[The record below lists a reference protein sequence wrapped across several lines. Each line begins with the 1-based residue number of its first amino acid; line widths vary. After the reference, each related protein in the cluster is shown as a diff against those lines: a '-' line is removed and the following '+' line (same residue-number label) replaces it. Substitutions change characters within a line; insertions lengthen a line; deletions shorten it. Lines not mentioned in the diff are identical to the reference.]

1 MSTIPIRSSS
11 RSFFSALTLAS
22 AATALLLGLTGCGG
36 GDDSPAPS
44 ATAANVTLSGVA
56 ATGAPIANAQVKA
69 VNAKG
74 QSVTTTSAAD
84 GSFSISIADSAPY
97 ALSVTDGS
105 GKVWYSYAPAGGSV
119 NITPLSTLALAK
131 AFGNQP
137 LSQLVD
143 GWTTTRLDAA
153 TVLAAAKTLNANFQA
168 LLQAQGVDYSSFNVF
183 SSAFSAN
190 HSGFDAV
197 LDAMRLQFS
206 CTGSVCTEQIT
217 SPLGNTLIT
226 WNSELATA
234 GISLSFTAQGGGG
247 GGTTINVNLGAC
259 KAAVAG
265 TWSMLV
271 DTSVAGL
278 GSVGIPQ
285 ICVDGLPGAPTSQAE
300 FCSSTSYA
308 SQLPPGVEIVSCSF
322 AANVGTYDVRIS
334 TPIALSYTVKYTF
347 VKR

>member
-1 MSTIPIRSSS
+1 MSTIPTHSSS
-11 RSFFSALTLAS
+11 RSFFSALALAS
-22 AATALLLGLTGCGG
+22 AAIALTFGLTGCGG

-74 QSVTTTSAAD
+74 QSVTTNSAAD

-143 GWTTTRLDAA
+143 GWATTRLDAA

-197 LDAMRLQFS
+197 LDVMRLQFS

-234 GISLSFTAQGGGG
+234 GISLSFTAQGGGT
-247 GGTTINVNLGAC
+247 TTINVNLGAC

-271 DTSVAGL
+271 DTTVAGL
-278 GSVGIPQ
+278 GSVSIPQ
-285 ICVDGLPGAPTSQAE
+285 ICVDGLPGAPASQAE
-300 FCSSTSYA
+300 FCGSTSYA

>member
-1 MSTIPIRSSS
+1 MSRIPTRSIH
-11 RSFFSALTLAS
+11 RTFFAALALAS
-22 AATALLLGLTGCGG
+22 SATALVLGLTGCGG

-44 ATAANVTLSGVA
+44 ASAANVTLSGVA

-84 GSFSISIADSAPY
+84 GSFSISIAESAPY
-97 ALSVTDGS
+97 ALSVTDSS

-131 AFGNQP
+131 AFGNKP
-137 LSQLVD
+137 LSQLVE
-143 GWTTTRLDAA
+143 GWAATRLDAA
-153 TVLAAAKTLNANFQA
+153 AVLDAAKTLNANFRT

-206 CTGSVCTEQIT
+206 CTGSVCTEQVT

-226 WNSELATA
+226 WNSELTTA
-234 GISLSFTAQGGGG
+234 GISLSFTPQGGG

-271 DTSVAGL
+271 DTTVAGL
-278 GSVGIPQ
+278 GGIGIPQ

-300 FCSSTSYA
+300 FCGSTSYA
-308 SQLPPGVEIVSCSF
+308 GQLPPGVEIVSCSF